1 MINNKTLFVDDII
14 LGVQVADIQPSSV
27 TLVLSGQT
35 NILTLR

>member
-1 MINNKTLFVDDII
+1 MVNNRTLFIGDQIQ
-14 LGVQVADIQPSSV
+14 GVTVVSIDASSA